1 VTNPSL
7 IQKTQPKLSLEL
19 EVHIIPLHRIEFR
32 IPQTFKHRLRLRN
45 RFSIITQKLK
55 KYNTESRVMKLNMFA
70 EWKKIKG
77 DGQAQEEDGQVD
89 GYHLPV
95 GE

>member
-1 VTNPSL
+1 
-7 IQKTQPKLSLEL
+7 
-19 EVHIIPLHRIEFR
+19 
-32 IPQTFKHRLRLRN
+32 
-45 RFSIITQKLK
+45 
-55 KYNTESRVMKLNMFA
+55 MKLNMFA

-89 GYHLPV
+89 VYHLPI